1 MKKLVFA
8 FTAVALMSIP
18 AFAEVTKEQAVE
30 KSKEMVKE
38 LGGGLKA
45 KLQESVKAS
54 GFGGAIAVCKEIA
67 LVRAKEVG
75 DKFGGTIRRVTLKN
89 RNPQNVPD
97 SYEAGVLS
105 KMEHDHHGGKLQE
118 AYVEVV
124 TGADGKKSLRFMK
137 PIVTEALCLNCHG
150 APDKLNPDAA
160 TAIKASYP
168 DDKATGYSADQ
179 VRGAFS
185 VIYPMN

>member
-1 MKKLVFA
+1 MRILVL
-8 FTAVALMSIP
+8 AVIAAMMTTP
-18 AFAEVTKEQAVE
+18 AFAEIAKEQAVE

-38 LGGGLKA
+38 LGGGLKG
-45 KLQESVKAS
+45 KLQEAVKAS
-54 GFGGAIAVCKEIA
+54 GFGGAISVCKETA

-75 DKFGGTIRRVTLKN
+75 DKFGGSIRRVSAKT

-97 SYEAGVLS
+97 PFEADILA
-105 KMEHDHHGGKLQE
+105 KMEHDHQAGKPQE
-118 AYVEVV
+118 AYVEVL

-150 APDKLNPDAA
+150 APDKINPDAA
-160 TAIKASYP
+160 KAIELNYP
-168 DDKATGYSADQ
+168 NDKATGYSADQ

-185 VIYPMN
+185 VVYPMN